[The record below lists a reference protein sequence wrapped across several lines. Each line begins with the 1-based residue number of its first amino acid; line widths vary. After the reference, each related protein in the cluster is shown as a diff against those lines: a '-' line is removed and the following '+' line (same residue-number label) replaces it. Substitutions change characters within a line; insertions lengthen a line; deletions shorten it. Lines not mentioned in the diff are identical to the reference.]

1 MASRYEPQVQHRDCG
16 PYSRPIGQ
24 PCRFRHPTSVHEHQE
39 YLVQNNVPIIDVSTK
54 EIQGIL
60 TFDEGGV
67 PRHLY
72 PCGQICDRNKLTN
85 IRALADL

>member
-1 MASRYEPQVQHRDCG
+1 MARRYEPQVQHGDCG

-24 PCRFRHPTSVHEHQE
+24 PRRFRHPTSVHEHQK
-39 YLVQNNVPIIDVSTK
+39 YLVQNNVPIIDVFTE
-54 EIQGIL
+54 EIQGFL
-60 TFDEGGV
+60 PQRGYF

-72 PCGQICDRNKLTN
+72 PCGQICDRGNLTN